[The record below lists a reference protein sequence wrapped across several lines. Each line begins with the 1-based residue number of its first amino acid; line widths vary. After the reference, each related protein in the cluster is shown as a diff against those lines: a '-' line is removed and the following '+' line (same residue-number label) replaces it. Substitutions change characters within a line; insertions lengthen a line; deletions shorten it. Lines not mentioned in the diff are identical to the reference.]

1 MQKLSHSTQDDAT
14 TYSHSAAYESHI
26 WVCTLA
32 SGASPLSEGSQM
44 VFGLGARLP
53 REAEAE
59 ALGDLGGIL
68 LCYLAA
74 RVDGQ
79 ERSEK
84 KGRRLPRSLATSEL
98 LLGPRCFGALDQSF
112 ESSPQHTTTRQV
124 EWKK

>member
-1 MQKLSHSTQDDAT
+1 M
-14 TYSHSAAYESHI
+14 
-26 WVCTLA
+26 
-32 SGASPLSEGSQM
+32 
-44 VFGLGARLP
+44 P

-74 RVDGQ
+74 RVDEQ